1 MPADSIRGSAAR
13 TATLVAVPVA
23 IIVLLVS
30 ALAFGGFGRE
40 SPSPAATG
48 PVTMQS
54 RDLPPEIAATCQLLV
69 SKLPSTVAG
78 KTQRPVTEGAEQ
90 NAAYGDPPI
99 TLECGTT
106 QPAVPETGQVFNLA
120 PPGATGGVCWY
131 PIDEA
136 TRTVYTTV
144 DRQIPVTVTVPGP
157 SEGSA
162 QSVIPFTQAIGENV
176 PLRDAGQIPTGCSS
190 EPVVTR

>member
-40 SPSPAATG
+40 SPAPAATG
-48 PVTMQS
+48 PVALPA
-54 RDLPPEIAATCQLLV
+54 RDLPPETAATCQLLI

-78 KTQRPVTEGAEQ
+78 HAQRPVTEGAEQ

-99 TLECGTT
+99 TLECGTS
-106 QPAVPETGQVFNLA
+106 QPTVPDTDQVFHLA
-120 PPGATGGVCWY
+120 PPGASGGVCWY
-131 PIDEA
+131 PIEEA

-144 DRQIPVTVTVPGP
+144 DREIPVTVTVPGP

-162 QSVIPFTQAIGENV
+162 QSVVPFTKAIGENV
-176 PLRDAGQIPTGCSS
+176 PLRDVERIPTGCSS
-190 EPVVTR
+190 EPVTR